1 MEGVAACVDHAPNRS
16 ARRGDQ
22 PDARPTHGE
31 TDNPPT
37 RPGWIYGKTPKVSR
51 SPSDTSRVNT
61 VNGTAE
67 LVARIRELAGSRPS
81 PSIADVVG
89 NPDSIS
95 PDGPAASEFTA
106 KYEMQALVNTL
117 RSNADMQLALIQMV
131 GPRRRPRG

>member
-1 MEGVAACVDHAPNRS
+1 M
-16 ARRGDQ
+16 
-22 PDARPTHGE
+22 
-31 TDNPPT
+31 
-37 RPGWIYGKTPKVSR
+37 
-51 SPSDTSRVNT
+51 NT

-89 NPDSIS
+89 NPDSIG
-95 PDGPAASEFTA
+95 PDTPAASEFTD

-131 GPRRRPRG
+131 GPRRRSKG